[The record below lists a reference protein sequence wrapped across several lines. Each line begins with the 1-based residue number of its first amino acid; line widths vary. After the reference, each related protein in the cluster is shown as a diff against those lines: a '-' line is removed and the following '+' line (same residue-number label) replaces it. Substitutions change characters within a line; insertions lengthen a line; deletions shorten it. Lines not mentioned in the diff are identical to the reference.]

1 MIRITGLQKSYGD
14 NTVIENLSFSVK
26 KGEKVAIMAPSGC
39 GKTTLLRLLMGLERQ
54 DGGRVEMADEAVFL
68 FQEPRLLPQFTVL
81 QNVMAVI
88 DGKERKRRALE
99 ALMLVGLSGEEDK
112 YPNEISGGMAQRAV
126 LARALVTGRSIF
138 LLDEPFKGL
147 DEQAKEQIFV
157 LCRRALAEKTVLLV
171 THDDKEARALCE
183 KIVFF
188 EKGMKVRDVV
198 EL

>member
-1 MIRITGLQKSYGD
+1 MIKITDLQKSYGE
-14 NTVIENLSFSVK
+14 NTVIDGLSFSVN
-26 KGEKVAIMAPSGC
+26 KGEKIAIMAPSGC

-54 DGGRVEMADEAVFL
+54 DGGRVEMADKAAFL
-68 FQEPRLLPQFTVL
+68 FQEPRLFPQFTVL

-88 DGKERKRRALE
+88 DGKERKKRALE

-147 DEQAKEQIFV
+147 DEQAKEQIFA
-157 LCRRALAEKTVLLV
+157 LCRRALADKTVLLV

-183 KIVFF
+183 KIVSF

>member
-147 DEQAKEQIFV
+147 DEQAKEQIFA
-157 LCRRALAEKTVLLV
+157 LCRKALADKTVLLV
-171 THDDKEARALCE
+171 THDDKEGAHTIYITSNSIFGGTSI
-183 KIVFF
+183 K
-188 EKGMKVRDVV
+188 
-198 EL
+198 